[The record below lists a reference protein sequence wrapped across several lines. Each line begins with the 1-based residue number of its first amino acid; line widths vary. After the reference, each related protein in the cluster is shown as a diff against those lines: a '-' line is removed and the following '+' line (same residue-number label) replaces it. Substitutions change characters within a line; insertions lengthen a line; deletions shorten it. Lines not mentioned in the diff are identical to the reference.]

1 MPYKYS
7 EIRMLVRQLANHLR
21 LACSVSA
28 KDYKPHYIP
37 CPPFYRDEPLNIP
50 KTKA

>member
-1 MPYKYS
+1 
-7 EIRMLVRQLANHLR
+7 MLVRQLANHLR
-21 LACSVSA
+21 IACSLSA

-50 KTKA
+50 TMSGYDYLQHVE